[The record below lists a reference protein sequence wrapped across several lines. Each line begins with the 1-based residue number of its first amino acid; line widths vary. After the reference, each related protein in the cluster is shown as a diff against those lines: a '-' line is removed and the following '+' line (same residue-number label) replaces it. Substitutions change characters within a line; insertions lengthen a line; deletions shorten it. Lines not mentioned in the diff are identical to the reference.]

1 MKNIKIY
8 KRSILR
14 RTGFRKYPYK
24 NVDQVSIFYDGK
36 EYRNHSE
43 DIENSRLRVHFVEVM
58 NTRSPKKLKEYYS
71 KLGRSFSDNFEKKVI
86 EDVLRGG
93 KVKND

>member
-8 KRSILR
+8 KRSILK

-24 NVDQVSIFYDGK
+24 NVEEVSIFYAGK

-43 DIENSRLRVHFVEVM
+43 DIKNIRLRVHFVEVM
-58 NTRSPKKLKEYYS
+58 NTRSLKKLKEYYS
-71 KLGRSFSDNFEKKVI
+71 KLGRSFSDQFEKRVI
-86 EDVLRGG
+86 DDLGVL
-93 KVKND
+93 